1 MGSLRGSSGKYAA
14 CGWAVANMDLDG
26 GEEPW
31 YGGAGNMP
39 IDVDVQRT
47 IERAEIWAL

>member
-14 CGWAVANMDLDG
+14 CG
-26 GEEPW
+26 EETW
-31 YGGAGNMP
+31 YGGATNMP